1 MNIYAAFQLQSHT
14 RSVPPACT
22 RGPSKAGPL
31 RACPR
36 QGVIWEL
43 HAHARAGSAPEEEGG
58 EGAARARGHAG
69 GGGDGAEAPTRG
81 RACGGTRGARAARGT
96 CVTGFLQAHRKCI

>member
-1 MNIYAAFQLQSHT
+1 MRGQLLGMNIYAAFQLQSHT

-43 HAHARAGSAPEEEGG
+43 HAHARAGFAPEEEGG

-69 GGGDGAEAPTRG
+69 GGGMGPRHLLGGARVAGQGEHVR
-81 RACGGTRGARAARGT
+81 RGAR
-96 CVTGFLQAHRKCI
+96 V

>member
-1 MNIYAAFQLQSHT
+1 MRGQLLGMNIYAAFQLQSHT

-69 GGGDGAEAPTRG
+69 GARRLRWGACVTGQGERV
-81 RACGGTRGARAARGT
+81 RRGAR
-96 CVTGFLQAHRKCI
+96 V

>member
-1 MNIYAAFQLQSHT
+1 MRGQLLGMNIYAAFQLQSHT

-69 GGGDGAEAPTRG
+69 GGGMGPRHLLGGARVAGQGEHVR
-81 RACGGTRGARAARGT
+81 RGAR
-96 CVTGFLQAHRKCI
+96 V